1 MAHQISATANGHD
14 DHHLSYNHGSLA
26 RRGKEK
32 RIEVLSPFFEV
43 LIENFSHEKLGKKKT
58 ISWSYD
64 FVTQSYLCKN
74 RKQSIF

>member
-43 LIENFSHEKLGKKKT
+43 LIENFSHEKLGKKIKRRSVGAM
-58 ISWSYD
+58 I
-64 FVTQSYLCKN
+64 L
-74 RKQSIF
+74 